1 MSTDI
6 KISKVQSLLDKW
18 LNLIMEDGVP
28 LNENII
34 LPLGFAAAASTADEG
49 IQKRCM
55 KKEVN

>member
-28 LNENII
+28 LNKNII
-34 LPLGFAAAASTADEG
+34 LPLGFAAAASTADED

-55 KKEVN
+55 KEELN

>member
-28 LNENII
+28 LNKNII
-34 LPLGFAAAASTADEG
+34 LPLGFAAAASTAGED

-55 KKEVN
+55 KEEVN